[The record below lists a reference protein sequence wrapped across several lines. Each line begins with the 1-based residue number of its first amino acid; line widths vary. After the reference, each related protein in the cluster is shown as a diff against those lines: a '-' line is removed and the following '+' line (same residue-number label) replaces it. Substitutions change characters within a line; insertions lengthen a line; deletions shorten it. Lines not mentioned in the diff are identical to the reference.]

1 MAYARIELIHGL
13 RTTAARIRQ
22 GAPFSWTNM
31 GACTCGHLAQTLT
44 ELTAAEI
51 HRRSLERHGDWSE
64 QGDAL
69 CGASGL
75 PIDVVHNAM
84 LAAGLELRDLGELER
99 LSGPEVLSTLPLGE
113 RDLDRRNPAHV
124 VRYLDAFAALLEDRR
139 QALLIDES
147 GPRARLGVGIDVEP
161 NTARETDTARKSA

>member
-1 MAYARIELIHGL
+1 MAYARLELIHAL
-13 RTTAARIRQ
+13 KTTALRIQ
-22 GAPFSWTNM
+22 EGAPFSWTHM

-51 HRRSLERHGDWSE
+51 HRRSLERQGDWSE

-99 LSGPEVLSTLPLGE
+99 LSGNEVLSTLPLGE
-113 RDLDRRNPAHV
+113 RNLDRRNPAHV
-124 VRYLDAFAALLEDRR
+124 VRYLNAFAALLEDRR
-139 QALLIDES
+139 QALLIEES
-147 GPRARLGVGIDVEP
+147 GPRPRLDVDI
-161 NTARETDTARKSA
+161 AHLAARKSA